1 MLNRSFL
8 RTSLF
13 GYFAIAVVAG
23 SFFAATAPPA
33 AASPARQVAMFANLG
48 DTGKIVALRVGQQ
61 LVVKLPMTN
70 YSDNT
75 WHVTRISP
83 SLKLI
88 AGPDE
93 MRPANWSPWKP
104 SYQIFYFIRES
115 PGTADLVLEP
125 NYFSKPMILKVV
137 D

>member
-1 MLNRSFL
+1 
-8 RTSLF
+8 
-13 GYFAIAVVAG
+13 
-23 SFFAATAPPA
+23 
-33 AASPARQVAMFANLG
+33 MFANLG
-48 DTGKIVALRVGQQ
+48 DTGKVVALRVGQQ

-70 YSDNT
+70 YSDNS
-75 WHVTRISP
+75 WHVTKISP

-93 MRPANWSPWKP
+93 MRPVKWSPWKQ
-104 SYQIFYFIRES
+104 SFQIFYFIRES
-115 PGTADLVLEP
+115 PGTTDLVLEP